1 MIENVWRKY
10 HFEEDRTQ
18 NYLIFQPMYRYIKRV
33 VGFGSGNFV
42 YFWKSKRLSDEKI
55 TAPTTAD
62 YSLSPQLSYLGSKTR
77 L

>member
-1 MIENVWRKY
+1 
-10 HFEEDRTQ
+10 
-18 NYLIFQPMYRYIKRV
+18 MYRYIKRV

-77 L
+77 P